1 MTDDFVEKSMEKAL
15 QIRQMSDDL
24 FEYFQLTSKPAV
36 KLEEPEEAVSAFGDY
51 LSEMYSWLKHSGF
64 DVQMNMPEWEPVYVR
79 INIDFIGRIVNN
91 ILSNMEKYA
100 NREKTVELGVIYNE
114 NSIQIYIQNA
124 VSPSRNQVKGTG
136 MGMKNI
142 AFMMEQMMGSVHMSD
157 TEQHYRMEL
166 EFPVTDK

>member
-1 MTDDFVEKSMEKAL
+1 M
-15 QIRQMSDDL
+15 
-24 FEYFQLTSKPAV
+24 
-36 KLEEPEEAVSAFGDY
+36 KLEKPEEAVSAFGDY

-64 DVQMNMPEWEPVYVR
+64 EVHMNMPEWKPVFVR

-100 NREKTVELGVIYNE
+100 DREKTVELGVIYNE
-114 NSIQIYIQNA
+114 NSIRIYIQNA

-142 AFMMEQMMGSVHMSD
+142 AFMMEQMMGSVHVSD
-157 TEQHYRMEL
+157 TEQHYRLEL